1 MVTQRFRGRTV
12 IDNLYAAVASGRL
25 AGIGGVKGFHYY
37 VDPTNGSDGNSGKTP
52 QRAYAT
58 MAKALSKCVAY
69 RGDVIH
75 RMKGTETV
83 TSEVEID
90 CHGVTIIADQ
100 LFNPMG
106 NGEAFTTYGSHI
118 DGPAAILKAPAILVG
133 LGFVGSQPAGPSLLI
148 DCEEAGGY
156 EGGFN
161 WLLGCRFSQW
171 GIAKAYALK
180 TLGGAVN
187 LIEGCI
193 FDGLFAGYTT
203 AAISLHND
211 TGGLAPYNTW
221 LKDNIFSAIGTGK
234 YCIEFATGSV
244 PNGLLISGNINTRN
258 VLEGASQQAKFIN
271 SNAVTGSGH
280 IFDNYPG
287 FATDTGS
294 YDRTVA
300 QLQAQGFLLS
310 NNHYSE

>member
-25 AGIGGVKGFHYY
+25 SGIGGVMGKHFY

-52 QRAYAT
+52 QK
-58 MAKALSKCVAY
+58 AKATLAAALALCVAY

-83 TSEVEID
+83 TSAVSID

-100 LFNPMG
+100 IFNPMG
-106 NGEAFTTYGSHI
+106 NGEAFTTYGSHT

-133 LGFVGSQPAGPSLLI
+133 IGFVGSQAAGPSLLI

-161 WLLGCRFSQW
+161 WIFQCRFSQW
-171 GIAKAYALK
+171 GIAKAYAIK
-180 TLGGAVN
+180 AIGGAVN
-187 LIEGCI
+187 LIEACT
-193 FDGLFAGYTT
+193 FDGLFAGFTT

-211 TGGLAPYNTW
+211 TGGLAPYDTW
-221 LKDNIFSAIGTGK
+221 LKDNIFTAIGSGK

-244 PNGLLISGNINTRN
+244 PNGVLISGNKNTRN
-258 VLEGASQQAKFIN
+258 VLEAASQQAKFLN
-271 SNAVTGSGH
+271 TNAVTGSGH

-287 FATDTGS
+287 FATDTAS

-300 QLQAQGFLLS
+300 QMQTQGFLFS